1 MIKAVI
7 IARKEDAFT
16 LCEYY
21 DEQMTNYQN
30 IRGKAKQFLQ
40 TQKGTASEPDFE
52 FLKTNDNMY
61 IHFMVDDVLIY
72 QAICENSFPQKLA
85 KAFLEEVKTRFFDV
99 IAERF
104 GHDSLRSKLMS
115 IDEPYAFIR
124 FDRQIKI
131 IIQTYKDTGSDENMK
146 KMQSDLYNIYNT
158 MNQSLEL
165 LIDKGNSLNKM
176 SDTAHDINDSAI
188 KFKNKAEDVKRQL
201 MFRKY
206 MLWGI
211 LGALVVLFIFLKFF

>member
-21 DEQMTNYQN
+21 DEQMTNYEN
-30 IRGKAKQFLQ
+30 IRGKSKQFLQ

-52 FLKTNDNMY
+52 FLKTNDNVY
-61 IHFMVDDVLIY
+61 IHFLVDDVLIY

-85 KAFLEEVKTRFFDV
+85 KAFIEEVKLRFLDV
-99 IAERF
+99 IGERF
-104 GHDSLRSKLMS
+104 GSASVSLRSKLMS
-115 IDEPYAFIR
+115 IEEPYAFIR
-124 FDRQIKI
+124 FDRQIKK
-131 IIQTYKDTGSDENMK
+131 IIQTYKDVSSEENMK

-165 LIDKGNSLNKM
+165 LIDKGNTLHKM
-176 SDTAHDINDSAI
+176 SDTAQDINESAI

-211 LGALVVLFIFLKFF
+211 